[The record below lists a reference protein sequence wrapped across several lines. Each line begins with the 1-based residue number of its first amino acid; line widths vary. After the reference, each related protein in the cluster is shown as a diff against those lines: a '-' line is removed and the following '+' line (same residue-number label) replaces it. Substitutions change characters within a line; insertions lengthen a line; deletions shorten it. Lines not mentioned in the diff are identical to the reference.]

1 MTVIDDRT
9 GLQTDTSTFVT
20 RMKRYRT
27 MAKLSIAKLA
37 DYLKREYGELALS
50 ENVLT
55 NIELGR
61 KTDISVDAT
70 IQIAHALHITPL
82 ALICDLEEP
91 FLLSDN
97 PIFGTRTKY
106 GICNIFLSEM
116 IVFDRVELNTAMARI
131 KSILDES
138 KRYWDGVSNYQTYMD
153 VLRRALLDE
162 LPDDSDDPMYYGPG
176 PNMAFYYLSQSIDD
190 IEKSATVMEA
200 AGVTVPDSEKKK
212 IETAKDSFDSIR
224 KMRIAKGI
232 LSLDEQERISDVFE
246 GISQLPSKRP
256 LTSD

>member
-1 MTVIDDRT
+1 
-9 GLQTDTSTFVT
+9 
-20 RMKRYRT
+20 
-27 MAKLSIAKLA
+27 
-37 DYLKREYGELALS
+37 
-50 ENVLT
+50 
-55 NIELGR
+55 
-61 KTDISVDAT
+61 
-70 IQIAHALHITPL
+70 
-82 ALICDLEEP
+82 
-91 FLLSDN
+91 
-97 PIFGTRTKY
+97 
-106 GICNIFLSEM
+106 M

-162 LPDDSDDPMYYGPG
+162 LPDDSDDPMYYDPG

-224 KMRIAKGI
+224 KMCIAKGI

>member
-1 MTVIDDRT
+1 M
-9 GLQTDTSTFVT
+9 
-20 RMKRYRT
+20 
-27 MAKLSIAKLA
+27 
-37 DYLKREYGELALS
+37 
-50 ENVLT
+50 
-55 NIELGR
+55 
-61 KTDISVDAT
+61 DAT

-224 KMRIAKGI
+224 KMCIAKGI